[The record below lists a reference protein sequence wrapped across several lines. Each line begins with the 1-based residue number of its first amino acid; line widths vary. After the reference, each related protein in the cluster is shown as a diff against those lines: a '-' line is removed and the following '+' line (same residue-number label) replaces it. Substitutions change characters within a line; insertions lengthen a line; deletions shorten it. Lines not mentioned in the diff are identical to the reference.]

1 MTINENNPLRQFF
14 RRPAVSI
21 SLPSGGEHYSP
32 EDIVWPDDMKEL
44 PVYPMTAIDEITTKT
59 PDALFNGTAMVEI
72 IKSCVPAIKNPW
84 SLLSTDLDTVL
95 ISIKAAA
102 GQETIDVESKCEK
115 CGEEGTYGINLQL
128 LLRSLKAGDYHLP
141 LKMNELEIYLSPIN
155 YKMMNEAALE
165 QFEIQAKYKDL
176 PNITDQQERVAM
188 SQAALVDITVLTMH
202 ILSKAI
208 TKIVTPEGEVTDT
221 DHIHDFLKN
230 ADTKTYE
237 VIRDYNTELREKS
250 TIKPLDIVCS
260 AGADDP
266 SKEECGH
273 QYKQPFTLNASDF
286 FV

>member
-14 RRPAVSI
+14 RRPAVHI
-21 SLPSGGEHYSP
+21 TLPSGGESYAP
-32 EDIVWPDDMKEL
+32 EDIEWPENKEL

-84 SLLSTDLDTVL
+84 ALLSTDLDTVL
-95 ISIKAAA
+95 ISIKAAG
-102 GQETIDVESKCEK
+102 GQETIDVESQCEK
-115 CGEEGTYGINLQL
+115 CGEQGTYAINLQVL
-128 LLRSLKAGDYHLP
+128 LQSLGAGDYKTP
-141 LKMNELEIYLSPIN
+141 LRINELEIYFAPLK
-155 YKMMNEAALE
+155 YKEMNEAGLK
-165 QFEIQAKYKDL
+165 QFEIQAKYKNL
-176 PNITDQQERVAM
+176 STIEDQQERTLVSAE
-188 SQAALVDITVLTMH
+188 ALKDITVLTME
-202 ILSKAI
+202 ILSQTI
-208 TKIVTPEGEVTDT
+208 LKIVTPEGEVTDT

-237 VIRDYNTELREKS
+237 TIRDHNTQLREKS
-250 TIKPLDIVCS
+250 TIKPLSIVCT

-273 QYKQPFTLNASDF
+273 EYQQPFTLNASDF

>member
-21 SLPSGGEHYSP
+21 SLPSGGEQYSP
-32 EDIVWPDDMKEL
+32 EDIVWPDGMKEL

-84 SLLSTDLDTVL
+84 ALLSTDLDTVL

-128 LLRSLKAGDYHLP
+128 LLRSLQAGDYHLP

-165 QFEIQAKYKDL
+165 QFEIQAKYKEL
-176 PNITDQQERVAM
+176 PNITDQQERIAM
-188 SQAALVDITVLTMH
+188 SQAALVDITVLTMN

-237 VIRDYNTELREKS
+237 IIRDYNTELREKS
-250 TIKPLDIVCS
+250 TIKPLDITCT
-260 AGADDP
+260 AGAEDP